1 MPQFFPCMLSTE
13 ALCLH
18 ACRRRTSV
26 VHGALLSS
34 AISFVRILTWSPCDN
49 QHLRA
54 PPPSSDLHY
63 NLTSLIATLTFL
75 NLSLEPLMIR
85 FSSASSPCPWQS
97 NQGLRLSL
105 PLWSLHRP
113 LQKHDFPSPI
123 SALKPFLFKWPS
135 SMHPNPPYSSKCS
148 LIYPPCG
155 LRPDLHPMTGFPML
169 SLTFS

>member
-1 MPQFFPCMLSTE
+1 M
-13 ALCLH
+13 
-18 ACRRRTSV
+18 SV

-34 AISFVRILTWSPCDN
+34 AISFVTSLTWSPCDD

-63 NLTSLIATLTFL
+63 NLTGLIATLTFL
-75 NLSLEPLMIR
+75 NLSLEPLMIH

-105 PLWSLHRP
+105 PLWSHHRP
-113 LQKHDFPSPI
+113 LQKHDSPSPI
-123 SALKPFLFKWPS
+123 LALKPFLFRWPS
-135 SMHPNPPYSSKCS
+135 SMHPNLPCSSKCS
-148 LIYPPCG
+148 LMHPPCG
-155 LRPDLHPMTGFPML
+155 LPPDLHPMTGFPVL